1 MEKNNK
7 YDADLYLRLS
17 REDGDKAESDSIVNQ
32 RDLLLAFLSSHPE
45 IRLHKV
51 RVDDGY
57 SGVDYNRP
65 DFQKMME
72 SVKNKE
78 INCIIVKDF
87 SRLGRNFIETG
98 KYIERIFPFM
108 GVRFIS
114 VNDDYDSTRSRT
126 ISDSLTVS
134 VKNLINDAY
143 CRDISSKI
151 RSHLEIKRKKG
162 QCIAPFAAYGYQKDE
177 KNKNQLVV
185 DEESAAVVREIFKRK
200 LEGFSAQA
208 IADWLNRQDILSP
221 MEYKLSKGSH
231 YSSTFKR
238 KDRAQWTAV
247 AVFRILKNPVYIGT
261 LVQGKRSTPN
271 YKVKKLFDVPKEQW
285 VSIPDSHEAIISRAT
300 FERVTELLLAD
311 TRTAPSQNCIYP
323 LSGLVYCGDC
333 GRSMVR
339 KNNSRAEKPYIYYVC
354 SGHKNREGCKTSHS
368 IRDAA
373 LEGAVLIALKEHI
386 TAILN
391 IEDTLKRIAELPY
404 TSREVKKAE
413 AKIQVRQQEIEKYQ
427 RYRMKLHEDYT
438 DGLLSREDYIAFGKR
453 YDTKKKEAEEA
464 VQHLK
469 AEIENLVNGN
479 TGEQQWISHF
489 KEYQNIDGLTR
500 KLTVALIDRI
510 EVYEKKRIRIC
521 FKFQMEYNSAKLLA
535 QEVGQAKDVEGLREV
550 QAGKNLSVEREKDS
564 SGEGISTQRGKSN
577 GEVIA
582 VKAAIP
588 EGRC

>member
-535 QEVGQAKDVEGLREV
+535 QEVGQAKDVDGLREV